1 MYELY
6 NKRRMKEKKYPQI
19 ETNLPIKRVWT
30 IFYIVILMIGLIN
43 KIMNKVKIVKHNK
56 LPKPPYILISTH
68 ASMLDFYMALCLTFP
83 HKPYWISTVEEFIP
97 RFFIFRRI
105 GVLAKRKFTNDPKAA
120 LKYLEVLK
128 KKKILIIYPEAR
140 YSFDGEDERID
151 KSIGKFAKKAN
162 VPVVMIKG
170 HGHYLWCPQW
180 SDRKY
185 RKVRPI
191 QDDVYTIVDRKELE
205 YLSADEIQEKIE
217 ENYDISEENW
227 MKENNI
233 LIKYEN
239 RAVGL
244 ERILY
249 KCPHCGAEFEMSS
262 EGHLLKCNH
271 CDTTYD
277 YLENGQLKCL
287 DKETIFDYPSKWYK
301 WEKEETKKEVLN
313 GTYHF
318 EDDVRVEK
326 LLGAGIGF
334 VAQEGH
340 YHLTHDIKEGIT
352 VKGTDNDFMFHRSSL
367 QSYAIHIEYS
377 YLDRG
382 SFLELADANDT
393 YFIYPLN
400 KASHLTKIHFAVEH
414 IYDCLKEH
422 LRNKKD

>member
-1 MYELY
+1 MS
-6 NKRRMKEKKYPQI
+6 KKDKKYPQI
-19 ETNLPIKRVWT
+19 ETTLPIKRIWT

-43 KIMNKVKIVKHNK
+43 KIMNKAKIVKHCK

-68 ASMLDFYMALCLTFP
+68 ASMLDFYMALCITFP

-140 YSFDGEDERID
+140 YSFDGENERID
-151 KSIGKFAKKAN
+151 KSIGRFAKQAN

-170 HGHYLWCPQW
+170 HGNYLWCPQW

-185 RKVRPI
+185 RKVSHI
-191 QDDVYTIVDRKELE
+191 QSDVYTIVDRNELD
-205 YLSADEIQEKIE
+205 YLTAEEIQERIE
-217 ENYDISEENW
+217 DNYDMSEENW

-233 LIKYEN
+233 LINYPN

-249 KCPHCGAEFEMSS
+249 KCPYCGTEFEMSS
-262 EGHLLKCNH
+262 ETHFLKCNN
-271 CDTTYD
+271 CGTTYD
-277 YLENGQLKCL
+277 YLENGEIKNING
-287 DKETIFDYPSKWYK
+287 ESKYHRISDWYR
-301 WEKEETKKEVLN
+301 WEKECVKKEVLE

-334 VAQEGH
+334 VPQEGN
-340 YHLTHDIKEGIT
+340 YHLTHDIKEGII
-352 VKGTDNDFMFHRSSL
+352 VKGQDNNFIFKRSSL
-367 QSYAIHIEYS
+367 QSYAIHIEYN
-377 YLDRG
+377 YEDRG
-382 SFLELADANDT
+382 AFLELADAHDT
-393 YFIYPLN
+393 YFIYPLT
-400 KASHLTKIHFAVEH
+400 KANHLTKIHFAVEH
-414 IYDCLKEH
+414 IYDCLKEQ
-422 LRNKKD
+422 LKK

>member
-1 MYELY
+1 MG
-6 NKRRMKEKKYPQI
+6 KKDKKYPQI
-19 ETNLPIKRVWT
+19 ETTLPIKRIWT
-30 IFYIVILMIGLIN
+30 IFYIVILIIGLIN
-43 KIMNKVKIVKHNK
+43 KITYKVKIRKHGK

-68 ASMLDFYMALCLTFP
+68 ASMLDFYLALCITFP

-105 GVLAKRKFTNDPKAA
+105 GVLAKRKFTNDPQAA

-140 YSFDGEDERID
+140 YSFDGENERID
-151 KSIGKFAKKAN
+151 KSIGRFAKQAN

-185 RKVRPI
+185 RKFHPL
-191 QDDVYTIVDRKELE
+191 QDDVYTIVDRNELD
-205 YLSADEIQEKIE
+205 YLSADEIQERIE
-217 ENYDISEENW
+217 DNYDMSEENW
-227 MKENNI
+227 MKENDI
-233 LIKYEN
+233 LYKYEN

-249 KCPHCGAEFEMSS
+249 KCPHCGTEFEMSS
-262 EGHLLKCNH
+262 ESHFLKCNH
-271 CDTTYD
+271 CGATYE

-287 DKETIFDYPSKWYK
+287 NKETIFDYPSKWYK
-301 WEKEETKKEVLN
+301 WEKEQVKKEVLD
-313 GTYHF
+313 GSYHF

-334 VAQEGH
+334 VPQEGH
-340 YHLTHDIKEGIT
+340 YHLVHDIKEGIT
-352 VKGTDNDFMFHRSSL
+352 VKGTDNDFIFHRSSL
-367 QSYAIHIEYS
+367 QSYAIHIEYC
-377 YLDRG
+377 YEDRG
-382 SFLELADANDT
+382 AFLELADSHDT

-400 KASHLTKIHFAVEH
+400 KVSNLTKIHFAVEH
-414 IYDCLKEH
+414 IYDYLKEQ
-422 LRNKKD
+422 LKK

>member
-1 MYELY
+1 
-6 NKRRMKEKKYPQI
+6 MKEKKYPQI

-30 IFYIVILMIGLIN
+30 IFYLVILMIGLIN
-43 KIMNKVKIVKHNK
+43 KIINKAKIVKHNK

-68 ASMLDFYMALCLTFP
+68 ASMLDFYMALCITFP

-140 YSFDGEDERID
+140 YSFDGENERID
-151 KSIGKFAKKAN
+151 KSIGRFAKKAN

-170 HGHYLWCPQW
+170 HGNYLWCPQW
-180 SDRKY
+180 SDRKA
-185 RKVRPI
+185 RKVSAV
-191 QDDVYTIVDRKELE
+191 QNDVYTIVDRNELD
-205 YLSADEIQEKIE
+205 YLSAEEIQERIE
-217 ENYDISEENW
+217 ENYDMSEENW
-227 MKENNI
+227 AKENNI
-233 LIKYEN
+233 LIKYEA

-262 EGHLLKCNH
+262 EGHYLKCNH
-271 CDTTYD
+271 CGVTYD

-287 DKETIFDYPSKWYK
+287 DQETKFDYPSKWYK
-301 WEKEETKKEVLN
+301 WEKECVKQEVLN

-340 YHLTHDIKEGIT
+340 YHLTHDIKEGIIAR
-352 VKGTDNDFMFHRSSL
+352 GTDNDFIFKRSSL
-367 QSYAIHIEYS
+367 QSYAIHIEYN
-377 YLDRG
+377 YEDRG
-382 SFLELADANDT
+382 AFLELADANDT

-400 KASHLTKIHFAVEH
+400 KASQLTKIHFAVEH
-414 IYDCLKEH
+414 IYDYLKEK
-422 LRNKKD
+422 LKN

>member
-1 MYELY
+1 VR
-6 NKRRMKEKKYPQI
+6 KKDKKYPQI
-19 ETNLPIKRVWT
+19 KTDLPIKRIWT
-30 IFYIVILMIGLIN
+30 IFYIVILTIGLIN
-43 KIMNKVKIVKHNK
+43 KIMSKVKIVKHNK

-68 ASMLDFYMALCLTFP
+68 ASMLDFYMALCITFP

-140 YSFDGEDERID
+140 YSFTGEDERID
-151 KSIGKFAKKAN
+151 KSIGRFAKKAN

-180 SDRKY
+180 SDRKV
-185 RKVRPI
+185 RKISPI
-191 QDDVYTIVDRKELE
+191 QSDVYTIVDRNELE
-205 YLSADEIQEKIE
+205 HLSAEDIQERIE
-217 ENYDISEENW
+217 DNYDMSEEHW
-227 MKENNI
+227 MEENNI
-233 LIKYEN
+233 LNKYEN

-244 ERILY
+244 EKILY
-249 KCPHCGAEFEMSS
+249 KCPHCGKEFEMSS
-262 EGHLLKCNH
+262 ETHFIKCNH
-271 CDTTYD
+271 CGVTYD

-287 DKETIFDYPSKWYK
+287 DKETRFNYPSAWYK
-301 WEKEETKKEVLN
+301 WEKECVKQEVLESK
-313 GTYHF
+313 YHF

-334 VAQEGH
+334 VAQEGK
-340 YHLTHDIKEGIT
+340 YHLIHDIKEGIT
-352 VKGTDNDFMFHRSSL
+352 VKGIDNDFEFKRSSL
-367 QSYAIHIEYS
+367 QSYAIHIEYH

-382 SFLELADANDT
+382 SFLELADADDT

-400 KASHLTKIHFAVEH
+400 KANHLTKIHFAVEH
-414 IYDCLKEH
+414 IYDYLKEQ
-422 LRNKKD
+422 LRK